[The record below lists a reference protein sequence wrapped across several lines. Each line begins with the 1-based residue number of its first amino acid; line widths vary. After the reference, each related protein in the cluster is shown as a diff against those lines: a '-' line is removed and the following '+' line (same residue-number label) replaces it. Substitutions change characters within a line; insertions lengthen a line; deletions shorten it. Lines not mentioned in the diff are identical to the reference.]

1 MGTILF
7 TTPWNIM
14 PSNLFG
20 NSKEIV
26 MYHGF
31 QNHGLCH
38 IQWNLSK
45 WIKRNICIRF
55 SSNSMVCL
63 RSNLIYNCFEISLCW
78 LTEKRVLYYFMSTF
92 IHGLARGWSY
102 MIHDQTYHQID
113 IQYQISHFIFTIP
126 DFVSLYLK

>member
-45 WIKRNICIRF
+45 
-55 SSNSMVCL
+55 
-63 RSNLIYNCFEISLCW
+63 CFENSGF
-78 LTEKRVLYYFMSTF
+78 KVKYK
-92 IHGLARGWSY
+92 
-102 MIHDQTYHQID
+102 
-113 IQYQISHFIFTIP
+113 
-126 DFVSLYLK
+126 LYLG